1 MGNFILC
8 ALEEKFDEREK
19 ENEGMG
25 NESET
30 DQAMK
35 IY

>member
-1 MGNFILC
+1 MENFIFW
-8 ALEEKFDEREK
+8 ALEEKFDQREK

-30 DQAMK
+30 D
-35 IY
+35 

>member
-30 DQAMK
+30 D
-35 IY
+35 